1 MMEDLPPAFERLVA
15 RILGTLEENL
25 SKYGKSIAKDG
36 QMVIY
41 LRTNEKV

>member
-15 RILGTLEENL
+15 RILGILEANL
-25 SKYGKSIAKDG
+25 SKYVKSTAKDG

-41 LRTNEKV
+41 LRTNEKI